1 MSRRRVTHSCERWFY
16 IYSIK
21 NTVTNKFYVGMT
33 QHPKRRWS
41 THLSG
46 MRHGKHNVEQMN
58 EDYVT
63 CGENAFSFQI
73 LCRHKD
79 RLEACRM
86 ETFFMKLLRSQKFE
100 YGYNYKDKSG
110 DTEFAIADKWRTSPA
125 TWSKEGHRY
134 HVAHKRRKERWL
146 TQVS

>member
-1 MSRRRVTHSCERWFY
+1 M
-16 IYSIK
+16 
-21 NTVTNKFYVGMT
+21 
-33 QHPKRRWS
+33 
-41 THLSG
+41 SG

-110 DTEFAIADKWRTSPA
+110 DTEFAIADKWRTSPV